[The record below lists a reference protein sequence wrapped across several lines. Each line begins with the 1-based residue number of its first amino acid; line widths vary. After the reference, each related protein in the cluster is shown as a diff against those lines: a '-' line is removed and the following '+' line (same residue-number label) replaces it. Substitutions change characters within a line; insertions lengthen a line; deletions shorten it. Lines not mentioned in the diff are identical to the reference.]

1 MPIPDFVPKI
11 RVLVVDDH
19 PMMNESMCLALEAE
33 EDMQVVGVAQNGRAA
48 IEQALALKPD
58 VIVMDLFLPDMDGIR
73 ATAEIAQA
81 NPTARVLVIT
91 SSAENEHVQRAI
103 EAGAMAYI
111 VKDSSR
117 EQFIL
122 GVRTLASGRVF
133 LPAEIGEKLVR
144 GLQENKTPI
153 AASTRPERA
162 ELTPREREVLAL
174 LGEGLGNREIAR
186 RLVLSESTVRVHLNN
201 LLVKLGLH
209 ERNQAVVY
217 AVKNGLTKQ
226 ND

>member
-144 GLQENKTPI
+144 GLQENKRQSLP
-153 AASTRPERA
+153 RPGRSGQS
-162 ELTPREREVLAL
+162 LPRVS
-174 LGEGLGNREIAR
+174 AR
-186 RLVLSESTVRVHLNN
+186 CWPCWAKAWATGKSRD
-201 LLVKLGLH
+201 
-209 ERNQAVVY
+209 AWY
-217 AVKNGLTKQ
+217 
-226 ND
+226 